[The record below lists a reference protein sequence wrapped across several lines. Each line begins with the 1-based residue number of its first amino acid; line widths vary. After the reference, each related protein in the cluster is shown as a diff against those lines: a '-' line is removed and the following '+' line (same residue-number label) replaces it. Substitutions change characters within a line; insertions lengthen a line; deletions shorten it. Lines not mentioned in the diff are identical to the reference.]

1 MTAILVGTC
10 GYGYTQ
16 WVGPVYPEGT
26 KPAQFLS
33 SYAALFPTVELNQ
46 PFYRMPTAAQFQK
59 NLEQA
64 GPSLVFAVKVNMAL
78 THRMDFSSWEAHAED
93 FKSAI
98 EPLRE
103 AKRLAAVLFQ
113 FPPQFQNEEAR
124 RRYLFA
130 LLDAFVDIPVALEF
144 RNAGW
149 YNNAMVEIC
158 RQRRIAFVSTDLPE
172 LPGLPPLM
180 DVVTAPF
187 AYFRFHGRNGA
198 GWAGRD
204 ETSRYDYVYSAIE
217 LESLAAR
224 VKGIAQRTERIFVY
238 FNNTG
243 MIQNART
250 FIDIL
255 TRIGLLP

>member
-1 MTAILVGTC
+1 MTEILVGTC

-26 KPAQFLS
+26 KQTQFLS

-46 PFYRMPTAAQFQK
+46 PFYRMPTAAQFRK

-64 GPSLVFAVKVNMAL
+64 GPSLLFAVKANMAL
-78 THRMDFSSWEAHAED
+78 THRMDFSSWEADAEA
-93 FKSAI
+93 FKGAI

-113 FPPQFQNEEAR
+113 FPPQFRNDETR
-124 RRYLFA
+124 RRHLFA
-130 LLDAFVDIPVALEF
+130 LLDAFADVPVALEF
-144 RNAGW
+144 RHAGW

-158 RQRRIAFVSTDLPE
+158 RQRRIAFVSTDFPE

-187 AYFRFHGRNGA
+187 AYFRLHGRNGA
-198 GWAGRD
+198 GWTGKD
-204 ETSRYDYVYSAIE
+204 ETSRYDYVYSATE

-224 VKGIAQRTERIFVY
+224 VKGIVQRTERIFVY

-243 MIQNART
+243 MVQNAQV
-250 FIDIL
+250 FIGIL
-255 TRIGLLP
+255 NRIGLLP